1 VDVDKDWYELS
12 DVSRVALIGSRSL
25 TSLWGWRHREVLVEC
40 KAQAAFESIESAQEY
55 LALLAQTVLEAKKDN
70 DIDIDSRATTESPR
84 HVEALRMISYNLEK
98 LERHVKMS
106 RRILNDLRT
115 LRRLLHQERQS
126 PKIAV

>member
-1 VDVDKDWYELS
+1 M
-12 DVSRVALIGSRSL
+12 
-25 TSLWGWRHREVLVEC
+25 EC

-55 LALLAQTVLEAKKDN
+55 LALLAQTVLEAKQGT
-70 DIDIDSRATTESPR
+70 DIEIDAKANSEQLR

-115 LRRLLHQERQS
+115 LRRLLHQQRRRS
-126 PKIAV
+126 RLVA

>member
-1 VDVDKDWYELS
+1 VKHKE
-12 DVSRVALIGSRSL
+12 
-25 TSLWGWRHREVLVEC
+25 
-40 KAQAAFESIESAQEY
+40 QAAFECIESAQEY
-55 LALLAQTVLEAKKDN
+55 LALLAQTVLEAKQDN
-70 DIDIDSRATTESPR
+70 ELDIDSKASTGRLR

-126 PKIAV
+126 SKIAA